1 MNKIFNHIK
10 NWFKKPSFDIG
21 SQLELESDIG
31 LRKGEVR
38 LVTIDSSKWKI
49 IFDDEKKF
57 LLDKMN
63 TLSKDEENKI
73 GAANKEREAKKK
85 ITDTEIENIQKTL
98 KTIYDDKDNSDL
110 NELTDKLRSLESQSE
125 RLEKPIEKTEYNEEK
140 NIKVIHIGSTSFN
153 NIKAKP
159 IVDILI
165 GFSNK
170 YDLLRAKE
178 RILEDNKGAIK
189 VMMTP
194 RAFGF
199 YLLGKMEADKVVA
212 HYHLSIRGSR
222 TWKDQTDI
230 LYMFHKNWKIL
241 KEYEQLKND
250 LSVKF
255 KNNRLGYTTG
265 KREFLNAVIFRKQLI
280 DQRNLLNK
288 YSR

>member
-1 MNKIFNHIK
+1 MKRIFNQII

-21 SQLELESDIG
+21 NELQLESDIG

-49 IFDDEKKF
+49 IFDNEKKS

-63 TLSKDEENKI
+63 TVSKEEENKI
-73 GAANKEREAKKK
+73 DVANKNREERRK
-85 ITDTEIENIQKTL
+85 IIDAEIENINRTL
-98 KTIYDDKDNSDL
+98 KAIGDDNYNSNL
-110 NELTDKLRSLESQSE
+110 KELTNKLIFLKTQNESLM
-125 RLEKPIEKTEYNEEK
+125 KPIEKTEYNEEI

-159 IVDILI
+159 ILDVLI

-170 YDLLRAKE
+170 YDLLIAKE
-178 RILEDNKGAIK
+178 RILENNKGAIK

-222 TWKDQTDI
+222 AWKEQTDI

-241 KEYEQLKND
+241 KEYEQLKDD

-255 KNNRLGYTTG
+255 KNNRLAYTTA
-265 KREFLNAVIFRKQLI
+265 KKEFLHAVIFRKQLI

>member
-1 MNKIFNHIK
+1 MNKLFSHIK

-21 SQLELESDIG
+21 NELDIESDIG

-49 IFDDEKKF
+49 IFDNEKKS

-63 TLSKDEENKI
+63 TLSKNEENKI
-73 GAANKEREAKKK
+73 GVANKEKEDKKK
-85 ITDTEIENIQKTL
+85 IIDIEIENIKKTL
-98 KTIYDDKDNSDL
+98 KAINGEKDNSDL
-110 NELTDKLRSLESQSE
+110 NELTNKLRLVESQSE
-125 RLEKPIEKTEYNEEK
+125 SLKEPIEKTEYNEEK

-159 IVDILI
+159 ILDVLI

-178 RILEDNKGAIK
+178 RILENNKGEIK

-222 TWKDQTDI
+222 AWKEQTDI

-241 KEYEQLKND
+241 KEYEQLKID

-255 KNNRLGYTTG
+255 KNNRLGYTTA
-265 KREFLNAVIFRKQLI
+265 KKEFLHAVIFRKELI
-280 DQRNLLNK
+280 DRRNLLNK